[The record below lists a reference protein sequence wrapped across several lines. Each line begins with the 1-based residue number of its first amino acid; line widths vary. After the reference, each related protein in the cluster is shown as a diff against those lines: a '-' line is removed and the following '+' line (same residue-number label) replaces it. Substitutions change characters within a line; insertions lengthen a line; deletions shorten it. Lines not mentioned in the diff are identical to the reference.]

1 MAAVALIAAAW
12 GGLSASPARAQNLL
26 SNGSFELPAYSSPG
40 GFFPASIPGWSLSNS
55 IEIQKGIYTAQD
67 GSQYAELDDIANTS
81 ISQTLTI
88 IPGYQAELKFY
99 YSPRP
104 GQPAST
110 LGLDVKLDGNT
121 IFALAADGSSLSD
134 TNWTLYSY
142 AYTPTTSSAT
152 IVFTG
157 TGTSDARGAFLDNVT
172 YTQVPAPL
180 PVIGPVAALT
190 SFRRLRRLRY
200 RLRQG
205 QA

>member
-1 MAAVALIAAAW
+1 MAVLSFPLTPARVVSFPQAFRA
-12 GGLSASPARAQNLL
+12 GLSPTASK
-26 SNGSFELPAYSSPG
+26 SKKS
-40 GFFPASIPGWSLSNS
+40 
-55 IEIQKGIYTAQD
+55 IYTAQD
-67 GSQYAELDDIANTS
+67 GSQYAELDDIAITS

-88 IPGYQAELKFY
+88 MPGYQAELKFY

-157 TGTSDARGAFLDNVT
+157 TGTSDGRGAFLDNVT
-172 YTQVPAPL
+172 YRQVPAPL
-180 PVIGPVAALT
+180 PVIGPVAALA
-190 SFRRLRRLRY
+190 SFRRLRRLRS